1 MKKNQPGFWTYFAIN
16 MTIVAA
22 MLGANF
28 KTKAAESFS
37 VEIIG
42 SGKPVLMI
50 PGLMSDAEVWRPT
63 AQALADKYQ
72 LHLISIAGFAG
83 KAAIDGELLPR
94 VKHDLLQYIEQQ
106 QLKQPAIVG
115 HSLGAFM
122 AFNLASAAPDAI
134 GTIIAVDGLPYLA
147 PVFTRDANT
156 NVAMMQQQA
165 EFLRQQY
172 QQMSR
177 VQLTAMAAQG
187 LNIQASSAAHQQ
199 QILNMAK
206 ASTPK
211 AVGQAVYELLTTD
224 LRPLVHNITGKVL
237 MLGASGAMQNDT
249 DRAAAKALYQQQIST
264 IEHATLEF
272 NHQARHFIML
282 DQPDWLTHRIANALQ
297 E

>member
-1 MKKNQPGFWTYFAIN
+1 MKKTQPGFWTYFAIN

-42 SGKPVLMI
+42 SGKPVLLI

-177 VQLTAMAAQG
+177 EQLTAMAAQG

-206 ASTPK
+206 TSTPK

-282 DQPDWLTHRIANALQ
+282 DQPDWLTRRIANALQ